1 MHIAIENGGI
11 SLNICINNLLLF
23 CLWPLRHVVAFL
35 VVVFFRLWLVM
46 VFTGKT
52 LLVVTFVVAFL
63 VVVAFSVVVALW
75 FVDACFGC
83 GW

>member
-1 MHIAIENGGI
+1 M
-11 SLNICINNLLLF
+11 
-23 CLWPLRHVVAFL
+23 AFL